1 MLQWLQE
8 NQTLLWW
15 LTGLS
20 ALVFVGTLVAVP
32 ALIVRIPHDYFA
44 HATRPPGRFATH
56 HPALRLAALVAKNAL
71 GCLLVLVGIVLLVL
85 PGQGLLTLLLGFL
98 LLDFP
103 GKYALEKR
111 LIARP
116 RVHAAVDWLRRRARR
131 EPLEV
136 ERT

>member
-20 ALVFVGTLVAVP
+20 LLAFVGTLLVVP
-32 ALIVRIPHDYFA
+32 ALDVRIPHDYFA
-44 HATRPPGRFATH
+44 HPERPPGRWAQS
-56 HPALRLAALVAKNAL
+56 HPALRLAARVAKNVI
-71 GCLLVLVGIVLLVL
+71 GGLLVLVGLALLVL
-85 PGQGLLTLLLGFL
+85 PGQGLLTILLGFL
-98 LLDFP
+98 MLDFP
-103 GKYALEKR
+103 GKYAFEKR

-116 RVHAAVDWLRRRARR
+116 RVRAALDWLRRRASR
-131 EPLEV
+131 EPLEL

>member
-1 MLQWLQE
+1 
-8 NQTLLWW
+8 
-15 LTGLS
+15 
-20 ALVFVGTLVAVP
+20 
-32 ALIVRIPHDYFA
+32 
-44 HATRPPGRFATH
+44 
-56 HPALRLAALVAKNAL
+56 
-71 GCLLVLVGIVLLVL
+71 VL